1 MTAVKALPQPRARRR
16 GITRISSKNQVTL
29 PVDALR
35 KANLRPGAELRV
47 EADGIGRLVLTRED
61 DPVRRYAGSV
71 LIAYFSPDDRHHERA
86 VLALRASADNERII
100 VASALAEILV
110 HPYRSGPAAVAR
122 IEAALGALL
131 ARVEPVTER
140 LAHRAAELR
149 ARHSSLRLGDA
160 LVLATGDVL
169 NARVLTADKSW
180 VKLSSRVRAL

>member
-1 MTAVKALPQPRARRR
+1 MAL
-16 GITRISSKNQVTL
+16 
-29 PVDALR
+29 
-35 KANLRPGAELRV
+35 
-47 EADGIGRLVLTRED
+47 LVLD
-61 DPVRRYAGSV
+61 SSV

-86 VLALRASADNERII
+86 VLALRASADDERII

-110 HPYRSGPAAVAR
+110 HPNRSGPTAVAR
-122 IEAALGALL
+122 IEAALSALL